1 MGSPVSPIVVNLFI
15 ASLEQKAIS
24 TAPEKC
30 RPHIWKR
37 YVDNTLEIIKGK
49 AEMLTE
55 HLNQMDNTG
64 NIKFAFEEGENGSIA
79 FLDTKLTRK
88 EDGKVT
94 V

>member
-1 MGSPVSPIVVNLFI
+1 MSSWRAYSRKPYQLLQKNVGS
-15 ASLEQKAIS
+15 IS
-24 TAPEKC
+24 GNGT
-30 RPHIWKR
+30 
-37 YVDNTLEIIKGK
+37 YYDTLENIKKGQ

-55 HLNQMDNTG
+55 HLNQVYNTG
-64 NIKFAFEEGENGSIA
+64 NIKFTFEEEENGSIA